1 MNSALGRN
9 GNAGEPTNQAL
20 ADFPSTPAGVLVLHI
35 QNKVFHLERKSV
47 GVAERTAAPVC
58 EPLKADSDR
67 KSCNRSCAKCRTPC
81 RVPPSARR
89 LAGEQ
94 QTAASRPSPN
104 TPSKA

>member
-35 QNKVFHLERKSV
+35 QNKVFHLERKLV

-58 EPLKADSDR
+58 EPLNATFLIAIENLITGLARNAELPAEFRHRPAGYPASNKLQPPVH
-67 KSCNRSCAKCRTPC
+67 RSP
-81 RVPPSARR
+81 
-89 LAGEQ
+89 
-94 QTAASRPSPN
+94 
-104 TPSKA
+104 